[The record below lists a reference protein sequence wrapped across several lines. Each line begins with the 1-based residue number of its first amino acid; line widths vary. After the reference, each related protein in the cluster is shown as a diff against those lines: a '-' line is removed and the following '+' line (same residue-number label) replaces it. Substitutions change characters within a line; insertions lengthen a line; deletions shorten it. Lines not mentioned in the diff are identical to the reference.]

1 MTLLLGGAVSAILG
15 LVGLFEWIK
24 DFITLLKG
32 GLPILL
38 LLGGVMAAYI
48 GFDELQSKL
57 REESEKQEEEL
68 AKAKEEIDLMKAKAE
83 QYREELERMKEERQ
97 KTVNSER

>member
-1 MTLLLGGAVSAILG
+1 MTLLLAGAVAAILG
-15 LVGLFEWIK
+15 LDGLFEWIT
-24 DFITLLKG
+24 DFFILLRG
-32 GLPILL
+32 GLPVLL

-68 AKAKEEIDLMKAKAE
+68 AKAREEIDLMKARAE
-83 QYREELERMKEERQ
+83 QYREELERLKEARQ
-97 KTVNSER
+97 KPVDS

>member
-1 MTLLLGGAVSAILG
+1 MPLLLGGAVSAILG
-15 LVGLFEWIK
+15 LVGLFEWRAH
-24 DFITLLKG
+24 FFALLMG

-38 LLGGVMAAYI
+38 LLGGGLAAYI

-68 AKAKEEIDLMKAKAE
+68 AKAREEIDLMKAKAE

-97 KTVNSER
+97 KTVNS

>member
-1 MTLLLGGAVSAILG
+1 

-24 DFITLLKG
+24 DFFILLRG
-32 GLPILL
+32 GLPLLL

-68 AKAKEEIDLMKAKAE
+68 AKAREEIDLMKAKAE
-83 QYREELERMKEERQ
+83 QYREELERLKEERQ
-97 KTVNSER
+97 KTA

>member
-1 MTLLLGGAVSAILG
+1 MTLLLGGAVAAILG

-24 DFITLLKG
+24 DFFTLLRG
-32 GLPILL
+32 ALPILL
-38 LLGGVMAAYI
+38 LLGGIMAAYI

-68 AKAKEEIDLMKAKAE
+68 AKAREEIDLMKAKAE
-83 QYREELERMKEERQ
+83 QYREELDRLKGERQ
-97 KTVNSER
+97 KPVISD